1 MREKLHALIEIV
13 RSPGPRPDE
22 IGADSRQGE
31 TDHFDAG
38 MPPGTLAMLILR
50 VLKNDSLH
58 SNAIPQRIHQ
68 LSRGELYRRREGSP
82 YSALQ
87 KLLIKAG

>member
-22 IGADSRQGE
+22 IRADSRQGE

-38 MPPGTLAMLILR
+38 IPPGTLAMLILR

-58 SNAIPQRIHQ
+58 SHAIAAD
-68 LSRGELYRRREGSP
+68 SSAFEGR
-82 YSALQ
+82 ALP
-87 KLLIKAG
+87 